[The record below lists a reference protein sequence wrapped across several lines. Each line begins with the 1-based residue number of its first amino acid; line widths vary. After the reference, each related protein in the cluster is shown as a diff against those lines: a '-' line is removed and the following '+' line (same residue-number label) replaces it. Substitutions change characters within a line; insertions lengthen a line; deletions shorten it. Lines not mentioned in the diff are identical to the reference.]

1 MGEGEIASMI
11 RVEFEQH
18 ERQLL
23 SVVLFQFRRDMGSV
37 HADHLPTQ
45 DLHNAM
51 LLQDRVDAMQRAL
64 GVTDPWPPL
73 VHLIGEGAKTVELS
87 EDQRRSALRA
97 LSNFHFS
104 LKKSDEAQAFR
115 RRADD
120 IVVKLGGDPERGGL
134 WET

>member
-1 MGEGEIASMI
+1 
-11 RVEFEQH
+11 
-18 ERQLL
+18 
-23 SVVLFQFRRDMGSV
+23 MGSA

-51 LLQDRVDAMQRAL
+51 LLLDPIDAMQRAL
-64 GVTDPWPPL
+64 GVTDPASPPL
-73 VHLIGEGAKTVELS
+73 VHLIGEDAKTVELS

-134 WET
+134 WES

>member
-1 MGEGEIASMI
+1 
-11 RVEFEQH
+11 
-18 ERQLL
+18 
-23 SVVLFQFRRDMGSV
+23 MGSA

-51 LLQDRVDAMQRAL
+51 LLLDPIDAMQRAL
-64 GVTDPWPPL
+64 GVTDPASPPL
-73 VHLIGEGAKTVELS
+73 VHLIGEDAKTVELS

-97 LSNFHFS
+97 LSNFHFC
-104 LKKSDEAQAFR
+104 LRKSDEAQAFR